1 MGEVRMK
8 PWGILLLVISGL
20 LILSALMLS
29 GTETTS
35 AVPAPPGKALAA
47 AVSL

>member
-1 MGEVRMK
+1 MK

-29 GTETTS
+29 GTETAS
-35 AVPAPPGKALAA
+35 SKPATQPKALAA
-47 AVSL
+47 AVTP